1 MKVKANANS
10 EKINVPIREL
20 GRVAKEGEVFEIPE
34 ERVNALV
41 NGKNLFKVPFV
52 EIVKEQEP
60 KAEMEKPKNIK
71 EEPKERP
78 VEKPKPKAQ
87 KGKKNA

>member
-1 MKVKANANS
+1 MLFCIVDKVN
-10 EKINVPIREL
+10 
-20 GRVAKEGEVFEIPE
+20 
-34 ERVNALV
+34 
-41 NGKNLFKVPFV
+41 

-78 VEKPKPKAQ
+78 VEKPKPKAK